1 MKCPNCG
8 GKMRVVESFPHYEK
22 SLVYR
27 TRECY
32 DCKDRYATK
41 EVICQYAP
49 GQDWTHYF
57 ALPTFDEQEPL

>member
-8 GKMRVVESFPHYEK
+8 GKMRVVESFPHFEK

-32 DCKDRYATK
+32 DCKDRYATQ
-41 EVICQYAP
+41 EVITTDTVIPKAVRLRKKR
-49 GQDWTHYF
+49 DK
-57 ALPTFDEQEPL
+57 ADD

>member
-8 GKMRVVESFPHYEK
+8 GKMRVAESFPHYDL

-41 EVICQYAP
+41 EVITTDTVIPKTVRMRKKRDKA
-49 GQDWTHYF
+49 D
-57 ALPTFDEQEPL
+57 D